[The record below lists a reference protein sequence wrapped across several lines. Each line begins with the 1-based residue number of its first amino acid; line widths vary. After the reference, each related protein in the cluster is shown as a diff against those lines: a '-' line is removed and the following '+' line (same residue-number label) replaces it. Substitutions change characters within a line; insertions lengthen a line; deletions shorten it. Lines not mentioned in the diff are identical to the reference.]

1 MTLTLEDII
10 QDLHALEA
18 RIRAYKRKY
27 AIASQHFYDLYQ
39 QGLLDDGGFEQS
51 TEFTRWA
58 SAYTMKLEREA
69 AFEAASRVFVDSLR
83 QGDPDRPLHLTPNP
97 ELAQT

>member
-1 MTLTLEDII
+1 MALTLEDII

-18 RIRAYKRKY
+18 RIRAYERKY
-27 AIASQHFYDLYQ
+27 GIVSRHFYNLYQ
-39 QGLLDDGGFEQS
+39 QGLLDDEGFEQS

-69 AFEAASRVFVDSLR
+69 AFEAASRAFVDSLR
-83 QGDPDRPLHLTPNP
+83 RRAPDRPLHLTPNP
-97 ELAQT
+97 ELTQT

>member
-1 MTLTLEDII
+1 MTWTLEEII

-18 RIRAYKRKY
+18 RIRAYERKY
-27 AIASQHFYDLYQ
+27 GITSQDFYDLYQ
-39 QGLLDDGGFEQS
+39 QGLLDDEGFELS

-69 AFEAASRVFVDSLR
+69 AFEAASRTFVERLR
-83 QGDPDRPLHLTPNP
+83 QRSPDRPLRLTPNP
-97 ELAQT
+97 ELVRA